1 MKGEENIP
9 SLLLLIQGLNSTEKS
24 YYKKM
29 SKRHA
34 DQNTA
39 LHLKLFKLID
49 EKKIDDEEVLCKTL
63 KISKIHFSGLK
74 KYLYKDILDTMVFEK
89 RNTTIDTELHFL
101 QEQIKIL
108 SQKRLFSLAQK
119 LCKSGLELAQKY
131 EKYPS
136 LILFYHLQA
145 IVLEF
150 KDYKQFQLNN
160 DVIFERIQ
168 IAINYQ
174 NVLSQ
179 NKFFYSKIKA
189 QTQYS
194 WLRIGTHEIAE
205 IGKLKAAIN
214 EIKPELKFQPLTSLY
229 YFNSLALCEYMM
241 HENEACNTSCLRV
254 FNLWNTFPFLID
266 EYPLLF
272 LNSFNTSCY
281 NNFLSKDI
289 NGSRANLDSYSK
301 LMEAHL
307 KKDFYRKHFE
317 ILQFNTELKI
327 YHKAAKYDQVRLLVE
342 KKGKEI
348 LFNTGELMSSP
359 NRLSLMCS
367 ICISYFVLEKWN
379 DAEEL
384 ILTVKELNRH
394 INREDILY
402 FSSVFY
408 LLILYEK
415 QEWYRL
421 EYAIEAAYHYLYT
434 RKKFRP
440 FERKLIL
447 FLKKLFATS
456 SKDKSALLIKEFL
469 EHLDKEDALDNQ
481 INFHY
486 FNYYG
491 WLESKLL
498 AIKYID
504 YNQQK
509 LSKTQERNNS

>member
-1 MKGEENIP
+1 MKVEENIP

-34 DQNTA
+34 DRNTA

-49 EKKIDDEEVLCKTL
+49 EKKIDDEEQLCKTL

-101 QEQIKIL
+101 QEQIQIL
-108 SQKRLFSLAQK
+108 SRKRLFSLAQK
-119 LCKSGLELAQKY
+119 LCKSGIELAKEY

-145 IVLEF
+145 QVLEF
-150 KDYKQFQLNN
+150 KNYKEYQCNSGI
-160 DVIFERIQ
+160 IFDRIEM
-168 IAINYQ
+168 AINYQ
-174 NVLSQ
+174 NTLSQ
-179 NKFFYSKIKA
+179 NKFLFNKIRA

-194 WLRIGTHEIAE
+194 WLRIGTDEIAE
-205 IGKLKAAIN
+205 ISKLKTAVKK
-214 EIKPELKFQPLTSLY
+214 IKPELDFQSLTALY
-229 YFNSLALCEYMM
+229 YFNSLSLCEYMM
-241 HENEACNTSCLRV
+241 HENEACTASCLQV
-254 FNLWNTFPFLID
+254 LNLWNKFPFLID
-266 EYPLLF
+266 EHPLLF
-272 LNSFNTSCY
+272 LSSFNTSCY

-289 NGSRANLDSYSK
+289 NGSQANLDSYSK
-301 LMEAHL
+301 LMNAHL
-307 KKDFYRKHFE
+307 KKDYYRKHFE

-327 YHKAAKYDQVRLLVE
+327 YHKAAKYDQVKWLVE
-342 KKGKEI
+342 NKGKEI

-469 EHLDKEDALDNQ
+469 EQLDKENAPDKHL
-481 INFHY
+481 NFHY

-498 AIKYID
+498 GMKYID

-509 LSKTQERNNS
+509 LAKA